1 MKKFIPIL
9 ILISSVSIIG
19 CNSPGSSSSMRR
31 EIGIGAP
38 APDVMLRDLTEKNLS
53 LSDYKG
59 KVLLLTFWKVKC
71 TDCVKTLPSIEALSK
86 QLGNTDL
93 AILAVNVDN
102 LEYVKPEK
110 IHSFLR
116 EHRLTFRV
124 AADETF
130 SASEAYKILA
140 VPMTYLIDKNGVIVD
155 IKFGEQDWTTQGN
168 IEKIQALLK

>member
-9 ILISSVSIIG
+9 IFIPFVFIMG
-19 CNSPGSSSSMRR
+19 CNSPGSGSSVRR

-59 KVLLLTFWKVKC
+59 KVLLLSFWKVKC
-71 TDCVKTLPSIEALSK
+71 RDCVKTLPSIEALSK
-86 QLGNTDL
+86 QLENPDF

-110 IHSFLR
+110 IHAFLR
-116 EHRLTFRV
+116 EHKLTFRV

-140 VPMTYLIDKNGVIVD
+140 VPMTYLIDKKGVIAD
-155 IKFGEQDWTTQGN
+155 IKFGEQDWTTQEN
-168 IEKIQALLK
+168 MEKIQALLK